1 MKRSNAVR
9 RPFVFLLPVL
19 ALVLSAGPVRAE
31 VTRTLRGEIPASG
44 PVAVENL
51 AGTMRITQGSGSAIT
66 VVATLHAEHDEAAG
80 MVRLEQVS
88 GKDGVPTLRVIY
100 PTEKYGTIRYP
111 AEHDDSFLSR
121 LFGGSSTTR
130 TEYGGKR
137 VRVSSGDGTLLYADL
152 EVQVPGGSDARFLN
166 SVGPIQGESLDG
178 TLRFDTGSGN
188 VVLQTISGTV
198 TANTGSGNVDAT
210 SLQGSFSGSTGSGNV
225 TLSGF
230 EGETIKADTG
240 SGNIRL
246 SDAKALHVRTST
258 GSGNIKVAGGG
269 IEDFNGST
277 GSGNVELGTDGAQL
291 KKIDASTGSGN
302 VVLRLGAG
310 ASFEA
315 RTETGSGRIVSRY
328 DDAEPIMEDKEIVGY
343 RRGSLKSHIKVSTGS
358 GNVVLEPGA

>member
-1 MKRSNAVR
+1 MKPSNAFR

-19 ALVLSAGPVRAE
+19 ALVLSVGPVHAE

-44 PVAVENL
+44 RVAVENL
-51 AGTMRITQGSGSAIT
+51 AGTMRITQGSGSVIT
-66 VVATLHAEHDEAAG
+66 VVATLHAENDEAAG
-80 MVRLEQVS
+80 LVRLEQVS
-88 GKDGVPTLRVIY
+88 GKEGVPTLRVIY

-111 AEHDDSFLSR
+111 GDRDDSFLSR

-137 VRVSSGDGTLLYADL
+137 VRVSSGDGTLLYAEV
-152 EVQVPGGSDARFLN
+152 EVQVPVGADVRFLN
-166 SVGPIQGESLDG
+166 SVGPIRGESLDG
-178 TLRFDTGSGN
+178 TLGFDTGSGN
-188 VVLQTISGTV
+188 VVLQTITGQV
-198 TANTGSGNVDAT
+198 TANTGSGNVEAT
-210 SLQGSFSGSTGSGNV
+210 AVQGTFSGSTGSGNV
-225 TLSGF
+225 TLTGF
-230 EGETIKADTG
+230 EGDSVKADTG

-246 SDAKALHVRTST
+246 SDAKALHVKTST

-277 GSGNVELGTDGAQL
+277 GSGNVELDTDGDQL
-291 KKIDASTGSGN
+291 RKLDASTGSGN

-310 ASFEA
+310 ASFDA

-343 RRGSLKSHIKVSTGS
+343 RRGSLKSHVKVSTGS
-358 GNVVLEPGA
+358 GNIVLEPGA